1 MKNFKILVFAQIFF
15 FSYVI
20 FNEATCASLHKFRLV
35 GDNIDLMVHA
45 RIQSQ
50 QHENRSIHWTQQYAV
65 LNRVQ
70 ETSLDTKRP
79 RKSLKEVQLIDLLPN
94 QSVQGRLK
102 QRWAVLVSRIV
113 CRYLPAFQHQRDV
126 VIWHIPHRY
135 SKEMSSKSQ
144 TVSKIGQCH
153 NHIYLLHSC
162 GDIKLSTIFVE
173 SSIKTGFSY

>member
-1 MKNFKILVFAQIFF
+1 MLLYINLGWLVTILTSWCMPGSKV
-15 FSYVI
+15 S
-20 FNEATCASLHKFRLV
+20 S
-35 GDNIDLMVHA
+35 M
-45 RIQSQ
+45 
-50 QHENRSIHWTQQYAV
+50 ENRSIHWTQQYAV

-70 ETSLDTKRP
+70 ETSLDTKHP

-144 TVSKIGQCH
+144 TVSKIGQSH

-173 SSIKTGFSY
+173 SSIKTGFFILILSLIIYYYYCI

>member
-1 MKNFKILVFAQIFF
+1 
-15 FSYVI
+15 
-20 FNEATCASLHKFRLV
+20 
-35 GDNIDLMVHA
+35 MVHA

-65 LNRVQ
+65 LNGVQ

-144 TVSKIGQCH
+144 TVSKIGQSH